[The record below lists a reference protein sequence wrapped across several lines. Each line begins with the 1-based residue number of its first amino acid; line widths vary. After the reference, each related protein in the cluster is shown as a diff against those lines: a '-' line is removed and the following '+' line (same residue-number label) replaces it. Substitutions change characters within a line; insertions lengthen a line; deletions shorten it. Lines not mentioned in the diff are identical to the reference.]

1 MSFKIKDV
9 MPLFTGV
16 ITTART
22 YVGDQRADK
31 GGLIVDTTKMAGT
44 MNPIQQVFAVSKA
57 GESLGLKKD
66 SVVKLNFNRYYKTK
80 QKPGAI
86 EDNVQ
91 SSVLQGFYEFPIV
104 EIGGVKYLSLQQS
117 DIEYII
123 TDYDIDEGGL
133 FE

>member
-9 MPLFTGV
+9 KPLFTSV

-22 YVGDQRADK
+22 YVGDQNADK
-31 GGLIVDTTKMAGT
+31 GGLIVDTTKLAGT
-44 MNPIQQVFAVSKA
+44 MNPIQQVYAVSTA
-57 GESLGLKKD
+57 GKSLGLKKG

-80 QKPGAI
+80 QKPDAI
-86 EDNVQ
+86 ENNVQ
-91 SSVLQGFYEFPIV
+91 SSTLQGFYEFPYIK
-104 EIGGVKYLSLQQS
+104 IDGVRYLYMQNA

>member
-1 MSFKIKDV
+1 

-57 GESLGLKKD
+57 GESLGLKKG

-86 EDNVQ
+86 ENNVQ

-104 EIGGVKYLSLQQS
+104 EISGVKYLSLQQS
-117 DIEYII
+117 DIEYVI